1 MGDKPLQSLPPS
13 GFGEA
18 LQRVRLNKGLTQK
31 EVAEKAGIHPNTVAR
46 LERGK
51 MEPSWQLVL
60 AIAKALRVTCEVF
73 SNTERGSTKLTVKPQ
88 PVNVD
93 RKPAIRKSMK

>member
-1 MGDKPLQSLPPS
+1 MGEKPQQSLPPS
-13 GFGEA
+13 GFGKA
-18 LQRVRLNKGLTQK
+18 LQRVRVEQGLTQK

-60 AIAKALRVTCEVF
+60 AISKALRVTCEVF
-73 SNTERGSTKLTVKPQ
+73 SNTERGSTELMVCPQ
-88 PVNVD
+88 PMNVD

>member
-1 MGDKPLQSLPPS
+1 MGHKPQQSLPPS

-18 LQRVRLNKGLTQK
+18 LQRVRIELGLTQK

-60 AIAKALRVTCEVF
+60 AIAKALQVTCEVF
-73 SNTERGSTKLTVKPQ
+73 SNTETGSAELRANHQ
-88 PVNVD
+88 PVSVN